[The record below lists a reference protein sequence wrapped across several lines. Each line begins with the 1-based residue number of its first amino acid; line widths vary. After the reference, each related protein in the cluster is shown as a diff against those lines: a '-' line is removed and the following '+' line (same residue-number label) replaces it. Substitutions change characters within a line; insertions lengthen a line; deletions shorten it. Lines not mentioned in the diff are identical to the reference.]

1 MHDNNNEEK
10 KPKFKIVDR
19 RRIDV
24 DDIEPASTP
33 VEKEPVS
40 TPKNG
45 NAPDLKAVDGDE
57 KGPEILEEEPSEPDF
72 KVAEDTEP
80 GPEPSGENESAG
92 QDPLEYLNI
101 ALSFLQTLVSVSWV
115 HLGLVPHPQTK
126 LVTKKLEDASKSI
139 EMFEL
144 IFGNVRDDLPPQLV
158 VELERTL
165 QDMKA
170 NYVNQLS

>member
-1 MHDNNNEEK
+1 MHDNDNEEK
-10 KPKFKIVDR
+10 KLKFKIVDR

-24 DDIEPASTP
+24 DKIAPAFTP
-33 VEKEPVS
+33 IEKEPTS
-40 TPKNG
+40 TPEDGKV
-45 NAPDLKAVDGDE
+45 PDLKAVAGDE
-57 KGPEILEEEPSEPDF
+57 KEPEILDEEQSEPDL

-80 GPEPSGENESAG
+80 PPEPSGDTESTG
-92 QDPLEYLNI
+92 QDPLEFLNI

-170 NYVNQLS
+170 NYVNQLT

>member
-1 MHDNNNEEK
+1 MPDNNNEEK

-24 DDIEPASTP
+24 DKIEPASTP
-33 VEKEPVS
+33 VEGEPSS
-40 TPKNG
+40 TPEDGK
-45 NAPDLKAVDGDE
+45 APDLKAVGGDE
-57 KGPEILEEEPSEPDF
+57 KEPEILDEEQSEPDF

-80 GPEPSGENESAG
+80 PPEPSEETESAG

-126 LVTKKLEDASKSI
+126 LVTKKLEDAKNSI

-144 IFGNVRDDLPPQLV
+144 IYGNVRDDLPPQLV